1 MGFAGLAGGALFRW
15 RETVDCRAMK
25 KPYSDGAVPAFD
37 EAPAVILVCGDV
49 EFFVEEAA
57 AGVRAALADGETE
70 ILPFEDDT
78 PAEMVSDALLNRSLF
93 SARRMVCLDVSR
105 LLGTDTPG
113 ALFAAALEGWAAGGA
128 SGRRQAFKNAR
139 ALLAAL
145 DLSASEDP
153 AQNAETAARRV
164 RKKDDAAA
172 FAEILRELPEEKGG
186 GVAVLR
192 AAIRALLARGANDG
206 TVAVLTAV
214 APPSGVDLLEEI
226 EAKGLVLQSSVGEDA
241 GPALR
246 RLAAARARDR
256 EVALEPAAVERLMER
271 TDGDPALF
279 TAELGRL
286 LDEVGKGGRI
296 RAADVVASVV
306 DESSEDVYDFFDAVG
321 RRDAGDAL
329 RRLERLLEIDR
340 RAVWQGQRSVEVI
353 EEIWQQQLLGIITSE
368 LRRMLILRAL
378 LDEAG
383 GFDAGMSPRVFEAR
397 LYPRLVAPVPP
408 FGRSAWGRAPKP
420 YALFKASQR
429 AARYSTEELARALS
443 RAADVD
449 VNLKSSAPP
458 LETLSLWVGEL
469 IAGK

>member
-1 MGFAGLAGGALFRW
+1 MR
-15 RETVDCRAMK
+15 K
-25 KPYSDGAVPAFD
+25 SYSDGAVPAFD
-37 EAPAVILVCGDV
+37 DAPAVILVCGDL

-57 AGVRAALADGETE
+57 AGVRAALADGEAE
-70 ILPFEDDT
+70 VLPFEDDA
-78 PAEMVSDALLNRSLF
+78 PAETVSDALLNRSLF
-93 SARRMVCLDVSR
+93 SARRIVSLDVSR

-145 DLSASEDP
+145 DLSTSEDP
-153 AQNAETAARRV
+153 AQNAEAAARRV
-164 RKKDDAAA
+164 RKKDDAATV
-172 FAEILRELPEEKGG
+172 AEILRELPEEKGG

-192 AAIRALLARGANDG
+192 AAIRALLARGRNDG

-214 APPSGVDLLEEI
+214 SPPAGVDLLEEI
-226 EAKGLVLQSSVGEDA
+226 QAKGLVLESSVGDDA

-246 RLAAARARDR
+246 RLAAARARER
-256 EVALEPAAVERLMER
+256 EVALEAAAIDRLMER

-286 LDEVGKGGRI
+286 LDGAGKGGRV

-329 RRLERLLEIDR
+329 GRLERLLEIDR
-340 RAVWQGQRSVEVI
+340 RDVWQGQRQVDVI

-368 LRRMLILRAL
+368 IRRMLILRAM

-383 GFDAGMSPRVFEAR
+383 GFDAGMSPRAFEAR

-429 AARYSTEELARALS
+429 AARYSTAELARALS

-449 VNLKSSAPP
+449 VSLKSSAPP
-458 LETLSLWVGEL
+458 LETLSLWVAEL
-469 IAGK
+469 IAGR